1 MPASDF
7 HAEYVLRLA
16 DSTLVLGQ
24 RLAEWCGHGP
34 MLEEDIALTNVALDL
49 VGQAR
54 LLLSHAALLEDKGR
68 DEDALAYFRDESQFR
83 NWTLLELPNG
93 DGPHNDYAVTIARNL
108 MFSAL
113 AVPLW
118 EALAESADQGL
129 AQIAAKSVKESR
141 AHLRHASEWTVRLGD
156 GTQVSHDRMQAAFD
170 RLWPYANEWWDDD
183 PIDVAAAK
191 AGIGPM
197 LGTLKPVWDRT
208 LDAILAQAS
217 LARPAHTAFLSSGKL
232 GRHSEHLGYLL
243 AEMQSLARSDPGA
256 QWCSARPI
264 RCSRRLR
271 HSPPRCPTPR
281 SR

>member
-1 MPASDF
+1 MPAPAF

-54 LLLSHAALLEDKGR
+54 LLLSHAALLENNGR

-93 DGPHNDYAVTIARNL
+93 DGSHNDYAITIARNL

-118 EALAESADQGL
+118 EALAGSADQGL
-129 AQIAAKSVKESR
+129 AQIAAKSVKEAR

-170 RLWPYANEWWDDD
+170 RLWPYANEWWHED
-183 PIDVAAAK
+183 PVDVAAAN

-208 LDAILAQAS
+208 LDAILAQAT
-217 LARPAHTAFLSSGKL
+217 LARPATTAFLSSGKL

-256 QWCSARPI
+256 QW
-264 RCSRRLR
+264 
-271 HSPPRCPTPR
+271 
-281 SR
+281 

>member
-34 MLEEDIALTNVALDL
+34 MLEEDMALTNVALDL

-54 LLLSHAALLEDKGR
+54 LLLSHAALLEEKGR

-118 EALAESADQGL
+118 EALAGSADQGL

-256 QWCSARPI
+256 QW
-264 RCSRRLR
+264 
-271 HSPPRCPTPR
+271 
-281 SR
+281 

>member
-1 MPASDF
+1 MPAPAF
-7 HAEYVLRLA
+7 HTEYVLRLA

-54 LLLSHAALLEDKGR
+54 LLLSHVGSIEESGR
-68 DEDALAYFRDESQFR
+68 DEDALAYFRGESEFR

-93 DGPHNDYAVTIARNL
+93 DGAHHDYAITIARNL

-113 AVPLW
+113 TVPMW
-118 EALAESADQGL
+118 EALTASSDQTL
-129 AQIAAKSVKESR
+129 AQIAAKSVKEAR
-141 AHLRHASEWTVRLGD
+141 AHLRHASEWTIRLGD
-156 GTQVSHDRMQAAFD
+156 GTQISHDRMQAAFD
-170 RLWPYANEWWDDD
+170 RLWPYANEWWADDL
-183 PIDVAAAK
+183 IDAAAAK

-197 LGTLKPVWDRT
+197 LATLKPAWDRT
-208 LDAILAQAS
+208 LDAVLAQATLTQPMRTS
-217 LARPAHTAFLSSGKL
+217 FLSSGKL

-256 QWCSARPI
+256 QW
-264 RCSRRLR
+264 
-271 HSPPRCPTPR
+271 
-281 SR
+281 

>member
-1 MPASDF
+1 MPAPAF

-54 LLLSHAALLEDKGR
+54 LLLSHVGLIEESGR
-68 DEDALAYFRDESQFR
+68 DEDALAYFRSESEFR

-93 DGPHNDYAVTIARNL
+93 DGAQNDYAITIARNL

-113 AVPLW
+113 TVPMW
-118 EALAESADQGL
+118 EALTASADQAL
-129 AQIAAKSVKESR
+129 AQIAAKSVKEAR
-141 AHLRHASEWTVRLGD
+141 AHLRHASEWTIRLGD
-156 GTQVSHDRMQAAFD
+156 GTQLSHDRMQAAFD
-170 RLWPYANEWWDDD
+170 RLWPYANEWWADD
-183 PIDVAAAK
+183 PIDAAAAN

-197 LGTLKPVWDRT
+197 LAALKPAWDGT
-208 LDAILAQAS
+208 LDAVLAQAT
-217 LARPAHTAFLSSGKL
+217 LTQPARTRFLSSGKL

-243 AEMQSLARSDPGA
+243 AQMQSLARSDPGA
-256 QWCSARPI
+256 KW
-264 RCSRRLR
+264 
-271 HSPPRCPTPR
+271 
-281 SR
+281 

>member
-118 EALAESADQGL
+118 EALAGSADQGL
-129 AQIAAKSVKESR
+129 AQIAAKSV
-141 AHLRHASEWTVRLGD
+141 
-156 GTQVSHDRMQAAFD
+156 
-170 RLWPYANEWWDDD
+170 
-183 PIDVAAAK
+183 
-191 AGIGPM
+191 
-197 LGTLKPVWDRT
+197 
-208 LDAILAQAS
+208 
-217 LARPAHTAFLSSGKL
+217 
-232 GRHSEHLGYLL
+232 
-243 AEMQSLARSDPGA
+243 
-256 QWCSARPI
+256 
-264 RCSRRLR
+264 
-271 HSPPRCPTPR
+271 
-281 SR
+281 